1 MERYGVSPRIQSE
14 CGKMPTEITPNA
26 DTFYAALILKL
37 HQKKA
42 ATLKKDDFYKQIQS
56 WKCTRDEK

>member
-37 HQKKA
+37 HQKAATKA
-42 ATLKKDDFYKQIQS
+42 ATLKKDGL
-56 WKCTRDEK
+56 